1 MTKSKLLRLFKELKH
16 EGAVITLYDLY
27 KAKLAD
33 LEALVEDKY
42 VHTDEKTIA
51 VKDLYIDDIIRMFE
65 RAEHVNSN
73 IVIEDYNQP
82 EVAATYRDLYDT
94 LVSEKKYKSRLVPV
108 TVEDTK
114 RRHDD
119 FYEANKER
127 IEEVKKKRIDNIM
140 RMSNRVSQLLIE
152 SNEKT
157 GQIFSYI

>member
-16 EGAVITLYDLY
+16 EGAVITLYDIY

-127 IEEVKKKRIDNIM
+127 IEEVKKKRIESIM
-140 RMSNRVSQLLIE
+140 RMSKMLIE

-157 GQIFSYI
+157 GQIFNYFS